1 MIDILLATYN
11 GEKYLKEQLD
21 SLKKQTL
28 TDFKVLIHDDGSND
42 QTIKIINEFL
52 EQDERFQLINDN
64 IKFGNAGANFLH
76 LLQFSTSEFIMF
88 CDQDDIWLENKIEKL
103 FNVIK
108 DKKGINAVYCNAYA
122 YDGEKIIA
130 QKVSLIERD
139 NLSNSLFLN
148 SGVQGCSLMFNRK
161 LLELAL
167 DFPSYIYMHDHY
179 ITMLAVAFGKLYYID
194 ESLMLY
200 RQHTSNVTGNVPITI
215 LDRFKTLVSRQSVII
230 DRKHYLANKS
240 LFEKFHEKLNLHDQ
254 RLFKDYLDFPTKKL
268 FQKFYSILKYN
279 FKIGNSSTILFLKLF
294 IKKTI
299 N

>member
-1 MIDILLATYN
+1 MVDILLATYN

-21 SLKKQTL
+21 SLKRQTL
-28 TDFKVLIHDDGSND
+28 TEFRVLIHDDGSKD
-42 QTIKIINEFL
+42 QTINIINQLIKE
-52 EQDERFQLINDN
+52 DERFVLVNDN
-64 IKFGNAGANFLH
+64 IRFGNAGSNFLH
-76 LLQFSTSEFIMF
+76 LLQFSTSEYIIF
-88 CDQDDIWLENKIEKL
+88 CDQDDIWLETKLEKL
-103 FNVIK
+103 FTVIN

-130 QKVSLIERD
+130 KKVSLIERD

-167 DFPSYIYMHDHY
+167 DFPSYVYMHDHY

-200 RQHTSNVTGNVPITI
+200 RQHTSNVTGNVPISI
-215 LDRFKTLVSRQSVII
+215 LDRFRTLVNRKSVIL
-230 DRKHYLANKS
+230 DRKHYLANKA
-240 LFEKFHEKLNLHDQ
+240 LFEKFNEKLNVLDQ
-254 RLFKDYLDFPTKKL
+254 RLFKAYIDFPTKNL
-268 FQKFYSILKYN
+268 VQKIYSIIKYN
-279 FKIGNSSTILFLKLF
+279 FKIGNSSGILILKLF